1 MLINRLITETGNEVL
16 LIDQVFGADQ
26 LDQLHAMC
34 AKFAPGCNHW
44 PQPDWCKPSGNL
56 AGFDRPRYLFD
67 KQGHEWAKLEQ
78 YFSSGEFTQPIEQ
91 HLGIDL
97 KYSTSTMWADLT
109 GFGALGPH
117 KEQGGAYMMQVYLTD
132 TPHDWTGTT
141 IYNETGEVL
150 VQLPYRDNFAWFFH
164 GQHVMHGRQHDV
176 PEGLTRFTLQIWFDS
191 LYKIKVLS

>member
-34 AKFAPGCNHW
+34 AEFAPGCNHW

-97 KYSTSTMWADLT
+97 KYSTSTLWADLT

-132 TPHDWTGTT
+132 IPHDWTGTT
-141 IYNETGEVL
+141 IYNEAGEVL

-191 LYKIKVLS
+191 KISF